1 MVRRFRGKNNIKQ
14 GWKFI
19 ELKMESIKQ
28 KLKKLL
34 FPLLNIRDNRRLLR
48 WMGQG
53 IVKIGHSRLIDC
65 SFEIHGNG
73 SMIFVGDGCVL
84 KGLHCLVVGDNSKVI
99 IGDNV
104 HINASKRF
112 PTIMNAFDGARIV
125 IGDDCLFSNS
135 IELHTTDYHS
145 IIRKIGGGK
154 INPPQDIIIDRHV
167 WIGLRTIVLKGV
179 HIATDNV
186 VGAGSIV
193 TKSFDESNTI
203 IVGNPAKV
211 IKNDINWDIKNLPI
225 ENNE

>member
-1 MVRRFRGKNNIKQ
+1 MMK
-14 GWKFI
+14 
-19 ELKMESIKQ
+19 SIKQ

-34 FPLLNIRDNRRLLR
+34 FPLMNIRDNKRLFK
-48 WMGQG
+48 WMRQG
-53 IVKIGHSRLIDC
+53 NVKIGLSRLIDC
-65 SFEIHGNG
+65 SFEVHGKG
-73 SMIFVGDGCVL
+73 SRITVGDGCVL
-84 KGLHCLVVGDNSKVI
+84 KGLHCLLYGDNSEVI

-112 PTIMNAFDGARIV
+112 PTIMNAFDGTRIL
-125 IGDDCLFSNS
+125 IGDECLFSNS

-145 IIRKIGGGK
+145 IIRKIGGGE

-167 WIGLRTIVLKGV
+167 WIGSRTIVLKGV
-179 HIATDNV
+179 HIAPDNV
-186 VGAGSIV
+186 VGAGSMV